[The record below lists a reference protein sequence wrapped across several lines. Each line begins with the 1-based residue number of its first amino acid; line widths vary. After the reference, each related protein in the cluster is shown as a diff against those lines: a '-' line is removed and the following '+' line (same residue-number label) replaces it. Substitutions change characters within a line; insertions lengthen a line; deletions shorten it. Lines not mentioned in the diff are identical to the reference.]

1 MKIYMLT
8 HADTYHHMGVAEMGG
23 LQQYNFITLTFDF
36 WVSRKI
42 KICGN
47 PFVAGFRDVHTNQL
61 LH

>member
-1 MKIYMLT
+1 
-8 HADTYHHMGVAEMGG
+8 MGVAEMGG

-47 PFVAGFRDVHTNQL
+47 PFVAGFRNVHTNQL